1 MVSGS
6 VRPVVPPSDIDVSD
20 PTELN
25 DDAADIIDGQV
36 ARVDEFEVTEADRE
50 TDKDLA
56 IQLVVAFGIGIA
68 TVYGAIPG
76 AFATMIGPAM
86 TAILNSLT
94 KVWRRRAEHAAETLM
109 DAADE
114 AEVPVDEFFSNAV
127 ADDRRQ
133 ELFTR
138 TMTIAQDT
146 SLREKRRALGRALAA
161 GVMGDDDQIN
171 EELLFIR
178 AVGDIDEVHIRLLNL
193 MTGHVPGAPGWSPL
207 KIANTDP
214 VFTNSVRAVLG
225 TLELHG
231 LIGQSILGTRIQG
244 TTDLGPF
251 YVLADAGRRLLGRL
265 AEETTEAP
273 AEA

>member
-1 MVSGS
+1 VHF
-6 VRPVVPPSDIDVSD
+6 VVPPSDIDVTD
-20 PTELN
+20 PAEL
-25 DDAADIIDGQV
+25 DDAAEVIDGQV
-36 ARVDEFEVTEADRE
+36 AKAGEFEVTEAERE

-86 TAILNSLT
+86 TAILNALT
-94 KVWRRRAEHAAETLM
+94 KVGRRRAEHAAETLM
-109 DAADE
+109 DAAEE
-114 AEVPVDEFFSNAV
+114 ADVPVDEFFSEAT

-146 SLREKRRALGRALAA
+146 ALREKRRALGRALAA
-161 GVMGDDDQIN
+161 GVMGNDDQIN

-178 AVGDIDEVHIRLLNL
+178 AVGDIDEVHIRMLNL
-193 MTGHVPGAPGWSPL
+193 MTGHVPGMAGWSPL

-231 LIGQSILGTRIQG
+231 LIGQSILGTRLQG

-251 YVLADAGRRLLGRL
+251 YVLADTGRRLLGRL
-265 AEETTEAP
+265 ADEATEAP
-273 AEA
+273 AGT